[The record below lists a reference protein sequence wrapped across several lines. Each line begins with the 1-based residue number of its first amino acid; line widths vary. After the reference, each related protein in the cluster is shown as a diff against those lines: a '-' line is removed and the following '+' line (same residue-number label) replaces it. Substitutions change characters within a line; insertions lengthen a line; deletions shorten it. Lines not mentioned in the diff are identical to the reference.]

1 MKTTTIIIASALA
14 LGAACTSTETQ
25 CERTMGMSKDGVPIM
40 LGEPCLIAPAYVPR
54 IVEAPYS
61 DGESRSRPAPTRTR
75 TSNPS
80 TPHSEPDGPTS
91 EPDGPTSE
99 PDGPTSEPDGPT
111 SDPDGPT
118 SDPDGPTSEPDGPTS
133 EPDGPTSRPDRP
145 RGDNSDANGKGGNK
159 HDRDDFTH
167 GGTETAEERK
177 ND

>member
-1 MKTTTIIIASALA
+1 MKTITIMIASALA

-25 CERTMGMSKDGVPIM
+25 CGRTMGMSKDGVPIM
-40 LGEPCLIAPAYVPR
+40 LGEPCVIAPAYVPR

-61 DGESRSRPAPTRTR
+61 DGESRPRPTPTRTL
-75 TSNPS
+75 TSRPS
-80 TPHSEPDGPTS
+80 TPH
-91 EPDGPTSE
+91 
-99 PDGPTSEPDGPT
+99 

-118 SDPDGPTSEPDGPTS
+118 SDPDGPTG
-133 EPDGPTSRPDRP
+133 RPDRP

-167 GGTETAEERK
+167 GGTETAEDKK

>member
-1 MKTTTIIIASALA
+1 MKTVTIIIASALA

-40 LGEPCLIAPAYVPR
+40 LGEPCVIAPTYVPR
-54 IVEAPYS
+54 IVEAPYI
-61 DGESRSRPAPTRTR
+61 DGESRPRPTPTITR
-75 TSNPS
+75 TSRPS
-80 TPHSEPDGPTS
+80 TPH
-91 EPDGPTSE
+91 
-99 PDGPTSEPDGPT
+99 
-111 SDPDGPT
+111 

-167 GGTETAEERK
+167 GGTETAEDRK
-177 ND
+177 DD

>member
-40 LGEPCLIAPAYVPR
+40 LGEPCVIAPTYVPR
-54 IVEAPYS
+54 IIEAPYS
-61 DGESRSRPAPTRTR
+61 DGESRSRPTPTITR
-75 TSNPS
+75 TSRPS
-80 TPHSEPDGPTS
+80 TPH
-91 EPDGPTSE
+91 
-99 PDGPTSEPDGPT
+99 
-111 SDPDGPT
+111 
-118 SDPDGPTSEPDGPTS
+118 SDPDGPTSEPAGPTS
-133 EPDGPTSRPDRP
+133 RPDGPTSRPDRP

-167 GGTETAEERK
+167 GGTETAENRK

>member
-40 LGEPCLIAPAYVPR
+40 LGEPCVIAPAYVPR

-61 DGESRSRPAPTRTR
+61 DGESRSRPTPTITR

-80 TPHSEPDGPTS
+80 TPHSGS
-91 EPDGPTSE
+91 
-99 PDGPTSEPDGPT
+99 DGPT

-118 SDPDGPTSEPDGPTS
+118 SRPDGPTG
-133 EPDGPTSRPDRP
+133 RPDRP
-145 RGDNSDANGKGGNK
+145 RGDNSDANGKEGNK
-159 HDRDDFTH
+159 HDRGDFTH
-167 GGTETAEERK
+167 GGTEIAEGRK

>member
-1 MKTTTIIIASALA
+1 MKTVTIIIASALA

-40 LGEPCLIAPAYVPR
+40 LGEPCVIEPTYVPR

-61 DGESRSRPAPTRTR
+61 DGESRSRPTTTRTR
-75 TSNPS
+75 TSRPS
-80 TPHSEPDGPTS
+80 TPH
-91 EPDGPTSE
+91 
-99 PDGPTSEPDGPT
+99 
-111 SDPDGPT
+111 

-133 EPDGPTSRPDRP
+133 RPNRP